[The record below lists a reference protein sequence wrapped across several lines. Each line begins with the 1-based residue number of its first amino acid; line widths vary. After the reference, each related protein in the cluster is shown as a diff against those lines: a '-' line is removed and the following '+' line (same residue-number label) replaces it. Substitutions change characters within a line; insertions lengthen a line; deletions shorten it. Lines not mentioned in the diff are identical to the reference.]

1 MPLQPNRIF
10 ELLNEKREQFSL
22 FNREAG
28 DILHSYWEAM
38 DEFVSLSDARREV
51 LLRQHPGKLGARPLE
66 SMAAAKEGV
75 VKAGLQWQNREESHR
90 WVRDRL
96 EGVTTFAVDG
106 SQIYPG
112 KDLSIPIALIQI
124 GWFENHHQETGGYT
138 KDVQVDV
145 MTPDEL
151 RTEGGDFADRQVNM
165 RRYGMEIDR
174 LVDYIES
181 HSQAERC
188 LLFFDGSLVATFAQ
202 RFDDDARKF
211 YINALLR
218 LLRASEAHRVPV
230 VGYID
235 TTYADDL
242 TVMLRQ
248 LYALPDASMVHD
260 AQLVNRLPMDWGD
273 RTPLFQCDRADILS
287 AYAEYQDRIGFVYLK
302 TTRDHYPVRLE
313 FPLWIVEAGRLEEI
327 LDWVRAEVII
337 GGGYPYAI
345 ETADQTAV
353 LQAGDRQLFFRI
365 VQEWAERESLGLRL
379 SRKMVSKV
387 RRR

>member
-1 MPLQPNRIF
+1 MPLQSSRIF
-10 ELLNEKREQFSL
+10 ELLNEKRDRFSL
-22 FNREAG
+22 FNQQAG
-28 DILHSYWEAM
+28 DILRQYWDAM
-38 DEFVSLSDARREV
+38 DTFVRLSDAEREA
-51 LLRQHPGKLGARPLE
+51 LIRQHSGKLGARPLE
-66 SMAAAKEGV
+66 SMDKAKQGV
-75 VKAGLQWQNREESHR
+75 VSAGLQWKNREESHR

-112 KDLSIPIALIQI
+112 KDLSLPIALVQI
-124 GWFENHHQETGGYT
+124 GWFENHHQAEGGYT

-145 MTPDEL
+145 MPPDEL

-165 RRYGMEIDR
+165 RRYRMEVDR
-174 LVDYIES
+174 LVDYIEA
-181 HSQAERC
+181 HSQAERS

-202 RFDDDARKF
+202 RFDDEARQF
-211 YINALLR
+211 YINCLLR

-248 LYALPDASMVHD
+248 LYDLPDASMVHD
-260 AQLVNRLPMDWGD
+260 AQLVNRLPMAWGD

-287 AYAEYQDRIGFVYLK
+287 AYAEHKDRIGFVYLK
-302 TTRDHYPVRLE
+302 TTRDHYPVRVE
-313 FPLWIVEAGRLEEI
+313 FPLWVVEAGRLDEI

-353 LQAGDRQLFFRI
+353 LQAGDRQMFFRI
-365 VQEWAERESLGLRL
+365 VQEWASRESLGLRL
-379 SRKMVSKV
+379 SRKMVSKI